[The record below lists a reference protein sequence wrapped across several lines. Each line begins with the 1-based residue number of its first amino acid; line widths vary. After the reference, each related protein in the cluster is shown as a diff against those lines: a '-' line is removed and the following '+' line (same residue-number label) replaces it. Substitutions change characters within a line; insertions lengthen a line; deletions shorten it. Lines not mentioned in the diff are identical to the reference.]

1 MLAFERA
8 PLKKSFFREIVSKH
22 FEEQLLPVILLSE
35 ISRVFLGQRVQTN
48 GYFAANTWCNMLN
61 KASCLRK
68 RFIKFE
74 VVNEVDIIQKS
85 DLLNHVINRQA

>member
-1 MLAFERA
+1 M
-8 PLKKSFFREIVSKH
+8 SKH

-35 ISRVFLGQRVQTN
+35 ISRVLFLGQRVQTN
-48 GYFAANTWCNMLN
+48 GHFTANTCCNTLS

>member
-1 MLAFERA
+1 M
-8 PLKKSFFREIVSKH
+8 SKH
-22 FEEQLLPVILLSE
+22 FEEQLLSVILLSE
-35 ISRVFLGQRVQTN
+35 ISRVLFLGQRVQTN
-48 GYFAANTWCNMLN
+48 GYFAANTWCNMLS